1 MCLTSHWAIIFS
13 IKVSPLI
20 QTIPINETKE
30 RIIDNTV
37 ESWTLVMVYEVK
49 YFIYFLKEAKKTPTF
64 LNSFKI
70 QL

>member
-1 MCLTSHWAIIFS
+1 LTSHWAIIFS
-13 IKVSPLI
+13 INVSPLI

-49 YFIYFLKEAKKTPTF
+49 YFIFF
-64 LNSFKI
+64 F
-70 QL
+70 